1 MLKLLKYAKKYIF
14 PAIMSP
20 VLMIG
25 EVVLELLIPLVMADI
40 VNIVQ
45 NGKTLANDSFIEVLR
60 QGFDSLLNVFGVE
73 TADSGMNA
81 ILILGLEML
90 VYALGSLFCGAM
102 AARMAA
108 VAGMGFG
115 ATLRSEIMG
124 KIQRFSFSNIDKFST
139 ASLITRITTDVN
151 SVQNTFVMMIRMM
164 FRAPVMLVVALVIT
178 ITMNKEISKAF
189 AVSLPLI
196 AIILIIFAPIALKRF
211 KVMLEMFDGFNG
223 SIQENLTN
231 IRVVKA
237 FVRSGHEKKKFKKAN
252 DELMDAAIHAE
263 KLMIMGM
270 PTFTII
276 MYGTILAILYIAA
289 KEISYETLAIGDFS
303 AIFTYIMQILIH
315 FLMVVMLIAQ
325 FFMSQASAKRIL
337 EVVEE
342 VPSIRDDEATENVVK
357 DGSIEFQNVTFKYEG
372 ASLPTINNASF
383 KIESGEM
390 VGVIGATG
398 SAKSSLVQLIPR
410 LYDVNEGQVK
420 VGGVNVK
427 DYKIHALREEVSMV
441 LQKNVL
447 FSGTIAENLRW
458 GNKNATDEEL
468 VSACEIADAHNFISS
483 FPDGYNTDLSQGGVN
498 VSGGQKQRLC
508 IARAILKKP
517 KILILDDSTSAVDTF
532 TDSKIR
538 TGLRACIPETTKII
552 IAQRISSVA
561 DCDKIIILEEGKI
574 NDIGTHEE
582 LLSRNEI
589 YKDIYE
595 SQQKGSDDF
604 DIVGGGE

>member
-1 MLKLLKYAKKYIF
+1 MLKLLRYAKEYIF

-45 NGKTLANDSFIEVLR
+45 QGSTMTDDSMTE
-60 QGFDSLLNVFGVE
+60 
-73 TADSGMNA
+73 
-81 ILILGLEML
+81 ILQLGLKML
-90 VYALGSLFCGAM
+90 LYALGSLFCGAM

-115 ATLRSEIMG
+115 ASLREDIME
-124 KIQRFSFSNIDKFST
+124 KIQKFSFSNIDKFST
-139 ASLITRITTDVN
+139 ASLITRMTTDVN

-178 ITMNKEISKAF
+178 VTMSKDIAKVFLIT
-189 AVSLPLI
+189 LPLI

-211 KVMLEMFDGFNG
+211 KKMLEMFDGFNA

-237 FVRSGHEKKKFKKAN
+237 FVRSNHEKKKFKKAN
-252 DELMDAAIHAE
+252 DELMGAALYAE

-276 MYGTILAILYIAA
+276 MYGTILGILVIAA
-289 KEISYETLAIGDFS
+289 KAISFETLTVGDFS

-315 FLMVVMLIAQ
+315 FVMVVVLIAQ

-337 EVVEE
+337 EVIEE
-342 VPSIRDDEATENVVK
+342 KPSISDENATVNEVK
-357 DGSIEFQNVTFKYEG
+357 DGSIEFKNVSFRYEG
-372 ASLPTINNASF
+372 ASLPTINNANF
-383 KIESGEM
+383 KINSGEM
-390 VGVIGATG
+390 VGIIGATG

-420 VGGVNVK
+420 VGGVDVK

-468 VSACEIADAHNFISS
+468 VAACEIADAHNFVSS

-561 DCDKIIILEEGKI
+561 DCDKIIILEEGGI

-582 LLSRNEI
+582 LLSRNDI